1 MSKERKF
8 HKLVE
13 DLDREE
19 KNRVWAAIKE
29 QEELMQPKS
38 EPIVVKKPQGNTFW
52 RKAIALAAS
61 LIIVLGGGA
70 FAAIKFLPM
79 VSVDTDSTGDIQSNS
94 SSNNSTGNDNRY
106 CDADT
111 YNIIDTDKTLKN
123 LVDLEQ
129 KNFLYLDWYD
139 VTDYYDDGIYQL
151 NESEQIIGY
160 TEEIMDINTGSLV
173 NIHILLKGYQIEGL
187 DVFQNTDS
195 IAYIKDIQVEWRSTA
210 NMSYAKFEYDE
221 YDYYI
226 ALEYPMET
234 DSILDVIQELL
245 N

>member
-1 MSKERKF
+1 MSKEGKF

-19 KNRVWAAIKE
+19 KNRVWSAIKA
-29 QEELMQPKS
+29 QEELTQPQS

-79 VSVDTDSTGDIQSNS
+79 VSVDTDSTGDIQSDS
-94 SSNNSTGNDNRY
+94 SSNDSAGSANRY
-106 CDADT
+106 CDAHS
-111 YNIIDTDKTLKN
+111 YSIISTNKTLKN

-139 VTDYYDDGIYQL
+139 VTDYYNDEIYKL
-151 NESEQIIGY
+151 NESGETIGY
-160 TEEIMDINTGSLV
+160 REGIMDINTGSLV
-173 NIHILLKGYQIEGL
+173 NIHILLNGYQLQDL
-187 DVFQNTDS
+187 DFFQNTNSVAHISDV
-195 IAYIKDIQVEWRSTA
+195 QVEWNTIGD
-210 NMSYAKFEYDE
+210 MSYARFEHGE